1 MGLFGR
7 KSGGK
12 SGSGEGHVGTATV
25 TGSSMVPNVI
35 TKTGVYHNV
44 EERENALNAFNLGT
58 IPHDLTLDVRIA
70 GRAPFE
76 VTKRFAV
83 PAKATGR
90 QGYELPVGLELPVT
104 LAGDDPSKVEIEWK
118 AFLAAPDS
126 KKAVQKAASQQSFDE
141 AKKYTEA
148 AGLTEKT
155 WANAA
160 AGMPMWVEAVRQG
173 KMKRKAFDQQVDT
186 LSRIGQMDPELAAEG
201 KRTLDAEGFTL

>member
-1 MGLFGR
+1 MFGR
-7 KSGGK
+7 KSKNGAGQA
-12 SGSGEGHVGTATV
+12 GVATV
-25 TGSSMVPNVI
+25 TNSSMVANVI
-35 TKTGVYHNV
+35 TKTGVYKNV
-44 EERENALNAFNLGT
+44 EERENVLNGFNLGT
-58 IPHDLTLDVRIA
+58 IPHDLTLEVRIA

-104 LAGDDPSKVEIEWK
+104 LAGNDSNSVEIEWK
-118 AFLAAPDS
+118 TFLASPDS
-126 KKAVQKAASQQSFDE
+126 KKAVKKASSQQSFDE

-148 AGLTEKT
+148 AGLTEQT

-160 AGMPMWVEAVRQG
+160 AGMPMWIEAVRQG